1 VAVDSSSLLPA
12 LKSSRLGVGIT
23 TVALV
28 ALASG
33 TTGVLVAHGTKQLQ
47 APPRHTGPQ
56 TQAQAPARTPAVVV
70 DRAPGS
76 LILPPQHARAPQL
89 PGPSARRP
97 VVQVPVVP
105 APPVEPPVVEP
116 PVTPPVEV
124 PPVLGPPVEPPVVEP
139 PAGGPVVE
147 PAGHGAKHHGKP
159 AVKPHVGKQ
168 HEDNGKHLGQL
179 KHGS

>member
-1 VAVDSSSLLPA
+1 VAVDNSSLLPA

-23 TVALV
+23 TLALV

-47 APPRHTGPQ
+47 NPPRHTGPQ
-56 TQAQAPARTPAVVV
+56 TQAQAPSRAPAVVV

-76 LILPPQHARAPQL
+76 LTLPPPHRPAQL
-89 PGPSARRP
+89 PAPSTGAP
-97 VVQVPVVP
+97 DVQVPVVP
-105 APPVEPPVVEP
+105 APPAVPPVVEP

-139 PAGGPVVE
+139 PDGGPVVE

-159 AVKPHVGKQ
+159 AVTPHVGKQ
-168 HEDNGKHLGQL
+168 HEDNGKHLGQI

>member
-1 VAVDSSSLLPA
+1 MAVDSSSLLPA

-33 TTGVLVAHGTKQLQ
+33 TTGVLVSHGTKQLQ
-47 APPRHTGPQ
+47 VPPRHTGPQ

-76 LILPPQHARAPQL
+76 ITLPPPQHARAPQL
-89 PGPSARRP
+89 PGPSARGP

-105 APPVEPPVVEP
+105 VPPVVPPVVEPPAPPVEVPPVVGPPVEPPVVEP
-116 PVTPPVEV
+116 PVD
-124 PPVLGPPVEPPVVEP
+124 
-139 PAGGPVVE
+139 GPVVE
-147 PAGHGAKHHGKP
+147 PDVHGAKHHGKP
-159 AVKPHVGKQ
+159 AVKPHVGQQ